1 MELELVCV
9 GRDGVRRA
17 VVVDV
22 EPDEPVAHLARS
34 LGCREA
40 LYLGAVALPGWLPVH
55 RTDVV
60 HGCVLGI
67 DAPPPV
73 PVGSAVGGGS
83 REVAVVGG
91 LHGGPRTT
99 LYPVGVMTVGRAA
112 EADLVLVDAE
122 VSRRHARLVISAVDD
137 RVRVEDVG
145 SHNGVRWRGQVIAEP
160 VDLASGDVVE
170 LGETVIGVR
179 EVVTADA
186 ELTREPGTRV
196 FHRPTGRAAP
206 TADSPERSARS
217 RDPDPSWLIGAAC
230 APSSRLWE
238 RRAGDPDF
246 LRLRLG
252 LHDRPAEP
260 RMPFA
265 DPPPVLRAVPV
276 GVDLADVGVL
286 GLAGPRG
293 ALLASARA
301 TLARA
306 AVLCPPDELAIV
318 LVTGPENAAAWDWL
332 TWLPHTRPRSAVF
345 DCARL
350 VATDDTQARARLGEL
365 RELPA
370 TRHGRP
376 PSWTLVVLDGVRRL
390 SGLSGLTEV
399 LTGGPA
405 GGVVTLCLEEDPDA
419 LPPSCGAVL
428 AASGDTGGR
437 AVLRCRDQPA
447 VTDVL
452 VDGVPVEHATRL
464 ALALASIRLPGDA
477 PVHRT
482 APGPRVRPRLITEL
496 GRSTGTTWVEVDST
510 VPVGTAV
517 VASERPGADMTGV
530 HLSRPAGGG
539 TDR

>member
-9 GRDGVRRA
+9 GRDGARRA

-60 HGCVLGI
+60 RGCVLGI

-83 REVAVVGG
+83 REVAAVGG
-91 LHGGPRTT
+91 LVGGSRTT

-112 EADLVLVDAE
+112 DADLVLADAE
-122 VSRRHARLVISAVDD
+122 VSRRHARLVVSAVDD
-137 RVRVEDVG
+137 GVRVEDVG
-145 SHNGVRWRGQVIAEP
+145 SHNGVRWRGQVVAEP

-170 LGETVIGVR
+170 LGETVLGVR
-179 EVVTADA
+179 GVVAADA
-186 ELTREPGTRV
+186 ELTREFGTRV
-196 FHRPTGRAAP
+196 FHRPPGRAAP
-206 TADSPERSARS
+206 AADSPERSARS
-217 RDPDPSWLIGAAC
+217 RDPDPTRLIGVAC

-238 RRAGDPDF
+238 RRVTDPDF

-252 LHDRPAEP
+252 LHDRPTEP
-260 RMPFA
+260 RMPFDEPA
-265 DPPPVLRAVPV
+265 PVLRAVPV
-276 GVDLADVGVL
+276 VVDLADIGVL

-293 ALLASARA
+293 ALLALARA
-301 TLARA
+301 TVARA

-318 LVTGPENAAAWDWL
+318 LVTRPEHAEAWDWVS
-332 TWLPHTRPRSAVF
+332 WLPHTRPRSAVF

-365 RELPA
+365 RELTA
-370 TRHGRP
+370 TRRGRP
-376 PSWTLVVLDGVRRL
+376 PSWVLVVLDGVRRL
-390 SGLSGLTEV
+390 SGLPGVTEV

-405 GGVVTLCLEEDPDA
+405 GGVVTLCLEEDPHA
-419 LPPSCGAVL
+419 LPPACGAVL
-428 AASGDTGGR
+428 AASSDTGSR
-437 AVLRCRDQPA
+437 AVLRRRDQPP

-452 VDGVPVEHATRL
+452 VDGVPAEHATRL
-464 ALALASIRLPGDA
+464 ALALASISLPGDA

-482 APGPRVRPRLITEL
+482 TSGQRVAPRLITEL
-496 GRSTGTTWVEVDST
+496 GRSTGTTRVEVDST
-510 VPVGTAV
+510 VPVVTTAV
-517 VASERPGADMTGV
+517 AAFGTPQGGRDGRSPVE
-530 HLSRPAGGG
+530 AG
-539 TDR
+539 